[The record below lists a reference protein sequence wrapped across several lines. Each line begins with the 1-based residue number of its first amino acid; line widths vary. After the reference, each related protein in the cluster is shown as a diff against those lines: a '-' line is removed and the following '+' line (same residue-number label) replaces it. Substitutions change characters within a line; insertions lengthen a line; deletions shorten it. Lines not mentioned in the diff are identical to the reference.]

1 MELASVYAYWAR
13 IHESINTICQNVVA
27 RGVSLLWLTVVLGQS
42 FINLSPWLSPMKF
55 VVTLPE
61 LFMPHAYRT
70 AQRRYCRVRRALPT
84 CWPISA
90 RRGDTP
96 GCGARPWLSCLS

>member
-27 RGVSLLWLTVVLGQS
+27 RGVSLLWTLGQS
-42 FINLSPWLSPMKF
+42 FINLSLRLSPMKF

-61 LFMPHAYRT
+61 PFAPHAYRA